1 MFSFLDLGVGGGGG
15 VGGLRGVS
23 RLKLQRVSVVD
34 LLADLQKQQHQQTI
48 NNNKI
53 IYHSNNII
61 NSNICSN

>member
-23 RLKLQRVSVVD
+23 GLKLQRVSVVD